1 MKRKPVNIHYA
12 NYSTT
17 DSDTGK
23 TFATNIKMDA
33 ELVYDV
39 MGITP
44 FINISMERKGLTI
57 DKDGNEHV
65 DYDESVSLI
74 FEKTPARVLMTLL
87 DKFVN
92 GDSDDVERAFADLE
106 NTNQQELERKKRMD
120 SEKSNYLE

>member
-1 MKRKPVNIHYA
+1 MKCKPVNIHYA

-33 ELVYDV
+33 ELVYD
-39 MGITP
+39 GITP
-44 FINISMERKGLTI
+44 FINISMERKDITT
-57 DKDGNEHV
+57 DKNGNERI

-92 GDSDDVERAFADLE
+92 GDSDDVELAFADLE
-106 NTNQQELERKKRMD
+106 KTNQQELEWKKRME
-120 SEKSNYLE
+120 SEESNDLG